1 MYWLRGH
8 LGVAYLSSLNQYRLF
23 RYFLCWIL
31 LFNPPTTLSTYWQEH
46 VDENIRG
53 RVAAIWV
60 LSFGGTVPF
69 GNLIA
74 GPLVDATSLSAVL
87 YFSAIFAWF
96 LCVFT
101 LKQGPVIGEEILEVN
116 NIV

>member
-1 MYWLRGH
+1 MYWLWYH
-8 LGVAYLSSLNQYRLF
+8 LGVANLSSLNQYRLF
-23 RYFLCWIL
+23 RYFFFVGFFYLIL
-31 LFNPPTTLSTYWQEH
+31 PTTLSTYWQEH

-87 YFSAIFAWF
+87 YFSAIFAVVLGLF
-96 LCVFT
+96 SL
-101 LKQGPVIGEEILEVN
+101 
-116 NIV
+116 

>member
-1 MYWLRGH
+1 MCIRDR
-8 LGVAYLSSLNQYRLF
+8 YR
-23 RYFLCWIL
+23 
-31 LFNPPTTLSTYWQEH
+31 QEH

-87 YFSAIFAWF
+87 YFSAAFAIVLGVF
-96 LCVFT
+96 FT
-101 LKQGPVIGEEILEVN
+101 LKQRPVIGEEILSDK
-116 NIV
+116 